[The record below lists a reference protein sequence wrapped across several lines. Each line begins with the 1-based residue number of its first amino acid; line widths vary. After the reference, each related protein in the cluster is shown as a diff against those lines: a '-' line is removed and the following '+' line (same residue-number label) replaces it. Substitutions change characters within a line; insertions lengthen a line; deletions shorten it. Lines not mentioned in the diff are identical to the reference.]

1 MQREVGEA
9 FGLHHRADLPRLEL
23 LLFDFLDVGLV
34 DRFHLLRTALDE
46 LHHRVGLSLLVGD
59 LGDEQDAVGV
69 VRVVVL
75 LVGQAV
81 FVAGA
86 HGFDAVGKAGG
97 GGQEGVPPI
106 GGQFGGSGQFG
117 AELGQLIE
125 TAGKRRKEVAVEL
138 VEIDK
143 AVAGFRELLRGLKF
157 ELRNR
162 MTGLQALEQRKA
174 NEEARLL
181 SVKRLSRAY
190 QNQAQQGHVPR
201 NEVARLKALELE
213 ISKELREIAEA
224 SLQLKQLLNTD
235 PATVLV
241 ITDPLESGVDNYRL
255 LSPARLLDE
264 ADRPDLKRVQL
275 EEVYYQKRVDL
286 ERARSKPDVTLRAQY
301 DRNGNTML
309 NFFGIG
315 ATVDLPLFNR
325 NQGNIQHARINAQKA
340 GVLVQQQALNVN
352 TEIMQAY
359 QGFRNALNFYDSIE
373 ENYDRSLDDLLNVYT
388 QNFMNR
394 NISMLEYLDFSDTYR
409 NSKQILIDAKK
420 EVRQQLEQLQYALGS
435 EL

>member
-1 MQREVGEA
+1 MHRSFFVIIHFFIVFGGFAQDTVRLSRAEA
-9 FGLHHRADLPRLEL
+9 EALFLKENL
-23 LLFDFLDVGLV
+23 LLMAEKMKVSEAEALV
-34 DRFHLLRTALDE
+34 QQAKLWPNPSLTIDQVNLWATA
-46 LHHRVGLSLLVGD
+46 R
-59 LGDEQDAVGV
+59 QT
-69 VRVVVL
+69 
-75 LVGQAV
+75 
-81 FVAGA
+81 
-86 HGFDAVGKAGG
+86 
-97 GGQEGVPPI
+97 GGQEVVPPLW
-106 GGQFGGSGQFG
+106 GTFGRNRQFG
-117 AELGQLIE
+117 AELEQLIE
-125 TAGKRRKEVAVEL
+125 TDGKRRKEVAVEQ

-143 AVAGFRELLRGLKF
+143 AVAGFRELLRELKF

-224 SLQLKQLLNTD
+224 SLQLQAGLKQLLNTD

-275 EEVYYQKRVDL
+275 EEAYYHKRVDL

>member
-1 MQREVGEA
+1 MHRSFFVIIHFFIVFGGFAQDTVRLSRAEA
-9 FGLHHRADLPRLEL
+9 EALFLKENL
-23 LLFDFLDVGLV
+23 LLMAEKMKVSEAEALV
-34 DRFHLLRTALDE
+34 QQAKLWPNPSLTIDQVNLWATA
-46 LHHRVGLSLLVGD
+46 R
-59 LGDEQDAVGV
+59 QT
-69 VRVVVL
+69 
-75 LVGQAV
+75 
-81 FVAGA
+81 
-86 HGFDAVGKAGG
+86 
-97 GGQEGVPPI
+97 GGQEVVPPLW
-106 GGQFGGSGQFG
+106 GTFGRNRQFG
-117 AELGQLIE
+117 AELEQLIE
-125 TAGKRRKEVAVEL
+125 TAGKRRKEVAVEQ

-143 AVAGFRELLRGLKF
+143 AVAGFRELLRELKF

-190 QNQAQQGHVPR
+190 QNQAQQGYVPR

-224 SLQLKQLLNTD
+224 SLQLQAGLKQLLNTD
-235 PATVLV
+235 PATMLV

-264 ADRPDLKRVQL
+264 ANRPDLKRVQL
-275 EEVYYQKRVDL
+275 EEAYYQKRVDL

-359 QGFRNALNFYDSIE
+359 QGFRNALTFYDSIE

>member
-1 MQREVGEA
+1 MHRSFFVIIHFFIVFGGFAQDTVRLSRAEA
-9 FGLHHRADLPRLEL
+9 EALFLKENL
-23 LLFDFLDVGLV
+23 LLMAEKMKVSEAEALV
-34 DRFHLLRTALDE
+34 QQAKLWPNPSLTIDQVNLWATA
-46 LHHRVGLSLLVGD
+46 R
-59 LGDEQDAVGV
+59 QT
-69 VRVVVL
+69 
-75 LVGQAV
+75 
-81 FVAGA
+81 
-86 HGFDAVGKAGG
+86 
-97 GGQEGVPPI
+97 GGQEVVPPLW
-106 GGQFGGSGQFG
+106 GTFGRNRQFG
-117 AELGQLIE
+117 AELEQLIE
-125 TAGKRRKEVAVEL
+125 TAGKRRKEVAVEQ

-143 AVAGFRELLRGLKF
+143 AVAGFRELLRELKF

-190 QNQAQQGHVPR
+190 QNQAQQGYVPR

-224 SLQLKQLLNTD
+224 SLQLQAGLKQLLNTD
-235 PATVLV
+235 PATMLV

-264 ADRPDLKRVQL
+264 ANRPDLKRVQL
-275 EEVYYQKRVDL
+275 EEAYYQKRVDL

-315 ATVDLPLFNR
+315 ASIDLPLFNR

-340 GVLVQQQALNVN
+340 GTLVQQQALNVS
-352 TEIMQAY
+352 TEIIRAY
-359 QGFRNALNFYDSIE
+359 QGLKNALDFYDAIGE
-373 ENYDRSLDDLLNVYT
+373 DYALDDLLNVYT

-409 NSKQILIDAKK
+409 NTKQILTDAKRELRK
-420 EVRQQLEQLQYALGS
+420 QVEKLNYTLGKD
-435 EL
+435 L